1 MVRPFASQTASS
13 GQQPEDRSGTIGEIC
28 QHRVPDGTQG
38 HGVNGQAVQ
47 LGQPTG
53 IGEDRA
59 AEGGPVDLAGWSA
72 HLSYD
77 LYAQGITTRAA
88 LADIFW
94 LAIGALL
101 IGTGRADDHR
111 TGDV

>member
-1 MVRPFASQTASS
+1 MLR
-13 GQQPEDRSGTIGEIC
+13 RSRVIQEKESLIGDIVERND
-28 QHRVPDGTQG
+28 Q
-38 HGVNGQAVQ
+38 
-47 LGQPTG
+47 
-53 IGEDRA
+53 
-59 AEGGPVDLAGWSA
+59 
-72 HLSYD
+72 
-77 LYAQGITTRAA
+77 ITTRAA